1 MLFAQVL
8 GPAFDAL
15 PVPVRALHMA
25 QGLHRY
31 RGDVEVDRGAGM
43 LSRFIAAATRLP
55 PAGRGPLCVEID
67 ASLHAERATGYTTVL
82 KLLQIMADKG
92 LVDRD
97 DTDRT
102 HVFAARLSEERT
114 QRQLLQD
121 LLDRAFGGSAL
132 KLVMQALSSKKASAE
147 ELAQIRQLLDERERG
162 TR

>member
-1 MLFAQVL
+1 
-8 GPAFDAL
+8 
-15 PVPVRALHMA
+15 
-25 QGLHRY
+25 
-31 RGDVEVDRGAGM
+31 
-43 LSRFIAAATRLP
+43 
-55 PAGRGPLCVEID
+55 
-67 ASLHAERATGYTTVL
+67 LHAERATGYTTVL
-82 KLLQIMADKG
+82 KLLQIMAEKG

-102 HVFAARLSEERT
+102 HVYTARLSEERT

-132 KLVMQALSSKKASAE
+132 KLVMQALSTKRASPE

>member
-1 MLFAQVL
+1 M
-8 GPAFDAL
+8 
-15 PVPVRALHMA
+15 
-25 QGLHRY
+25 
-31 RGDVEVDRGAGM
+31 
-43 LSRFIAAATRLP
+43 
-55 PAGRGPLCVEID
+55 
-67 ASLHAERATGYTTVL
+67 L

-102 HVFAARLSEERT
+102 HVFTPRLSEERT

-132 KLVMQALSSKKASAE
+132 KLVMQALSAKKASPE
-147 ELAQIRQLLDERERG
+147 ELAQIRQLLDDRERG

>member
-1 MLFAQVL
+1 M
-8 GPAFDAL
+8 
-15 PVPVRALHMA
+15 
-25 QGLHRY
+25 
-31 RGDVEVDRGAGM
+31 
-43 LSRFIAAATRLP
+43 
-55 PAGRGPLCVEID
+55 
-67 ASLHAERATGYTTVL
+67 L
-82 KLLQIMADKG
+82 KLLQIMAEKG

-102 HVFAARLSEERT
+102 HVYTARLSEERT

-132 KLVMQALSSKKASAE
+132 KLVMQALSTKRASPE

>member
-1 MLFAQVL
+1 MPSRPPRPTDAELAILRVL
-8 GPAFDAL
+8 WK
-15 PVPVRALHMA
+15 
-25 QGLHRY
+25 
-31 RGDVEVDRGAGM
+31 
-43 LSRFIAAATRLP
+43 
-55 PAGRGPLCVEID
+55 RGPSTVRQVH

-82 KLLQIMADKG
+82 KLLQIMAEKG

-102 HVFAARLSEERT
+102 HVYRARLSEERT

-132 KLVMQALSSKKASAE
+132 KLVMQALSTKRASPE